1 MGVMGFY
8 LDHVLPRFQD
18 LAMNRASLRDV
29 RARVARG
36 LAGDVVEIGFGTGLN
51 VAHYPPEVSRVYAV
65 EPSEVGMRLAR
76 PRIDQCPTP
85 VEPAGLRG
93 EHLNLPDSRF
103 DSALSTWTLCTIG
116 ALPAALGELRRV
128 LKPGASFHFVEH
140 GHAPDPSVAR
150 WQQRI
155 EPIWKPVAGGCHL
168 TRRIADELETAG
180 FRIQQ
185 LDTYF
190 MDGEPKVFGYTFEG
204 RATSP

>member
-1 MGVMGFY
+1 MGFY
-8 LDHVLPRFQD
+8 VDHVLPRFQD
-18 LAMNRASLRDV
+18 LAMNRRSLRDV
-29 RARVARG
+29 RARVAGG

-51 VAHYPPEVSRVYAV
+51 AAHYPSEVSRVYAV

-76 PRIDQCPTP
+76 PRIDQGTTP
-85 VEPAGLRG
+85 VERAGLRG
-93 EHLNLPDSRF
+93 ERLDLPDRRF
-103 DSALSTWTLCTIG
+103 DSALSTWTLCTIPDL
-116 ALPAALGELRRV
+116 AAALAELRRV

-168 TRRIADELETAG
+168 TRRIADELKTAG
-180 FRIQQ
+180 FRIER

-190 MDGEPKVFGYTFEG
+190 MDEEPKVFGYTFEG
-204 RATSP
+204 QATNP